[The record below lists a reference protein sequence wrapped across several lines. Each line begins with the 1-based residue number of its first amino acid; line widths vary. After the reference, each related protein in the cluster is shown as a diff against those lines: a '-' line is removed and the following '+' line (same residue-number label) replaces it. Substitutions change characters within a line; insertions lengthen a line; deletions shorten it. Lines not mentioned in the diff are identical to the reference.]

1 MNCCML
7 QLEQVSLASF
17 CQFQWFL
24 YACLLL
30 LRPAVSLLFG
40 FHFSQFMFMGPL
52 YHSSRTWITFC
63 SFFFY
68 VLVWFWSIGTIFSIT
83 DILSL
88 CILQVCCSGHGKN
101 GALCVLRQSIRPEMI
116 TEVCPQA
123 VYILLTIIIKVN
135 QSFYIITAM
144 PFVKLQDKHNKKS
157 QICLIGRVVVI
168 VELSRTS
175 CLF

>member
-88 CILQVCCSGHGKN
+88 CILTGVLLWPWKKWCSVCTSAVYSPRNDYRGLSIGCLYLFDYYHKSQSIFLYYHCY
-101 GALCVLRQSIRPEMI
+101 ALC
-116 TEVCPQA
+116 
-123 VYILLTIIIKVN
+123 
-135 QSFYIITAM
+135 
-144 PFVKLQDKHNKKS
+144 
-157 QICLIGRVVVI
+157 
-168 VELSRTS
+168 
-175 CLF
+175 